1 MTPKPIR
8 AGQHQGSSSVLLWT
22 RQLQMAGKLKL
33 TAKSLLNSVK
43 DKQKTSH
50 ANITCPGKVVHVVI
64 LMPFE
69 PELTRIFLRLSHLSS
84 PSTAFLL
91 LPPSP
96 PPPVIT
102 TTTSWGRFHTWPFF
116 AAEPLY
122 LPKYSP
128 PNIAPI
134 YLSGLVYLTQ
144 ILPAVLILRLEMC
157 ETLHY

>member
-1 MTPKPIR
+1 M
-8 AGQHQGSSSVLLWT
+8 
-22 RQLQMAGKLKL
+22 KLKL

-96 PPPVIT
+96 HSRHHHHNQLGQVSFVT
-102 TTTSWGRFHTWPFF
+102 FF

-122 LPKYSP
+122 LPKYSQA
-128 PNIAPI
+128 NIAFI
-134 YLSGLVYLTQ
+134 YLSGLVYLKQ
-144 ILPAVLILRLEMC
+144 ILPAVLIFRLEMC
-157 ETLHY
+157 ET

>member
-96 PPPVIT
+96 PPRHHHHNQLGQVSYVT
-102 TTTSWGRFHTWPFF
+102 FFCRRTS
-116 AAEPLY
+116 
-122 LPKYSP
+122 LPS
-128 PNIAPI
+128 
-134 YLSGLVYLTQ
+134 Q
-144 ILPAVLILRLEMC
+144 I
-157 ETLHY
+157 